1 METRNYL
8 RRRQAK
14 KRRRKLII
22 RRIIAAAVLFVA
34 IAAVV
39 ALAVWLITAFINR
52 NTDTKPQENPAQI
65 EEQAETVPAEPET
78 VTTSPTEGEEESQ
91 TVTEPAVEKET
102 VVLTEDDVKKGIL
115 ILVNRNHPFA
125 FTAEYELIDLFTY
138 KSSAYKFRDDGM
150 MFAPFAGEKLNEM
163 LVDFYNRTGIG
174 DINIISAFRDIE
186 TQQRIYNSRLEY
198 YNGNVETTEK
208 WVALPGA
215 SEHHTGLA
223 VDFGIYT
230 SDGESYDYDGKGE
243 YAWINENCW
252 KYGFIVRYDSAKTDI
267 TGIAYEPWH
276 FRYLGLPHA
285 EIISHTDFCYEEYI
299 AYLKAYPQNGEHLFF
314 TSYTG
319 EKYEIFFVRSEG
331 EKTEIKIEKGADY
344 FISGNND
351 DGFIVTVTLHDN
363 S

>member
-1 METRNYL
+1 METRNYV
-8 RRRQAK
+8 RRRQAAK
-14 KRRRKLII
+14 KRRRKRMI
-22 RRIIAAAVLFVA
+22 RRVVAAALLVAA
-34 IAAVV
+34 IAAVI
-39 ALAVWLITAFINR
+39 ALAVWIISAFIDR
-52 NTDTKPQENPAQI
+52 NTEPKPQDDP
-65 EEQAETVPAEPET
+65 V
-78 VTTSPTEGEEESQ
+78 S
-91 TVTEPAVEKET
+91 VTEQSSEPTVGTETALTDLPESEEPVQTESETEKET
-102 VVLTEDDVKKGIL
+102 VTVTAEDVKKGIL
-115 ILVNRNHPFA
+115 ILVNRQHPFA
-125 FTAEYELIDLFTY
+125 FTSDYELIDLFTY

-150 MFAPFAGEKLNEM
+150 MFAPFASEKLNEM
-163 LVDFYNRTGIG
+163 LVDFYNRTGNG
-174 DINIISAFRDIE
+174 DINIISTFRDIE
-186 TQQRIYNSRLEY
+186 TQQRIYNSKLEY

-230 SDGESYDYDGKGE
+230 SDGESYDYDGSGE

-276 FRYLGLPHA
+276 FRYLGLPHS
-285 EIISHTDFCYEEYI
+285 EIISQTDFCYEEYT
-299 AYLKAYPQNGEHLFF
+299 AYLKSYPQDGEHLFF

-319 EKYEIFFVRSEG
+319 DRYEIFYVRSEG
-331 EKTEIKIEKGADY
+331 EKTEIKLDKGADY

-351 DGFIVTVTLHDN
+351 DGFIVTVTLHGD